1 MKLKQ
6 PQQRTGLYPGTFDPI
21 TLGHIDIITRAA
33 KVVDHLVIGVAKNAG
48 KGPLFDT
55 KARVKMVEREVEAL
69 KRKGLTNISVKP
81 FDHLLMHFAREIG
94 AVVII
99 RGLRAASDF
108 EYEIQMAAMNYRMNP
123 KIETIFLTATEG
135 TQFVSSR
142 FVKEIARLGGN
153 VKPFVSGRIAAQL
166 AARFAQESGR
176 RKVNPE
182 VRD

>member
-1 MKLKQ
+1 MTVKAM
-6 PQQRTGLYPGTFDPI
+6 QRTGLYPGTFDPI
-21 TLGHIDIITRAA
+21 TLGHLDIIHRAA
-33 KVVDHLVIGVAKNAG
+33 KVVDRLVIGVAKNAG

-55 KARVKMVEREVEAL
+55 RTRVKMVAREVEAL
-69 KRKGLTNISVKP
+69 HLKNIDVMP
-81 FDHLLMHFAREIG
+81 FENLLMYFAAEIG
-94 AVVII
+94 ASVII

-135 TQFVSSR
+135 TQFISSR

-153 VKPFVSGRIAAQL
+153 VKPFVSARIAAEL
-166 AARFAQESGR
+166 AARLKDKDGR

>member
-1 MKLKQ
+1 MSKTH
-6 PQQRTGLYPGTFDPI
+6 RIGLYPGTFDPI
-21 TLGHIDIITRAA
+21 TLGHLDIIHRAA
-33 KVVDHLVIGVAKNAG
+33 KVVDKLVIGVAKNAG

-55 KARVKMVEREVEAL
+55 KTRVKMVKQEVEAL
-69 KRKGLTNISVKP
+69 RHKNIEVLP
-81 FDHLLMHFAREIG
+81 FENLLMYFAVEVG
-94 AVVII
+94 ASVII

-135 TQFVSSR
+135 TQFISSR
-142 FVKEIARLGGN
+142 FVKEIARLGGD
-153 VKPFVSGRIAAQL
+153 VKPFVSPRIAAQL
-166 AARFAQESGR
+166 AASFKQKAGR